1 MNMKKKIY
9 QHPNVQMVC
18 LKQQHPL
25 LSESSTAGKAQ
36 KNSYGQETDWE

>member
-18 LKQQHPL
+18 LKQQRHL
-25 LSESSTAGKAQ
+25 LLNSGADGTAQ